1 MDTARYGPRNVA
13 GRASR
18 PRPPRGPLLMGI
30 LLLIAAV
37 GLKVYQVH
45 AATLRPLN
53 VLLIGVDRGGAR
65 SDVVV
70 LAHWEPQ
77 YRVLS
82 LISLPRDLRVEIPCP
97 PDIKGCRSPDKLA
110 HVHAYGEVRGQ
121 GPELLTRTVSQYL
134 GVPVRYYVEVDF
146 EGFARIVDALGGVT
160 IDVEKPMV
168 YVDPYQNLRI
178 HLQPGRQRLDGEKAL
193 QYVRYRSDGLGD
205 IGRIA
210 RTQKFFYAVLESLQ
224 ENGGMRRLPRLAVE
238 LYPYVRTNLD
248 LGTLVALAQAAQDLD
263 RESLRVYTI
272 PGRSR
277 TIDGLSY
284 WIGDPDGTRQVVR
297 EAILEVKPPARD

>member
-1 MDTARYGPRNVA
+1 
-13 GRASR
+13 
-18 PRPPRGPLLMGI
+18 MGI

-70 LAHWEPQ
+70 LAHWEPR